1 MNSRITGKTSW
12 HDTMLNLIYRVVKGV
27 LKDNCDG
34 HAAQIAFFFLF
45 ALFPCLLTLTTLLAY
60 LPVPDLF
67 QMLLKIMGRFVPG
80 DVIYLVRENLRA
92 LVSVQQGGLLS
103 IGVLLSIW
111 TSSNAMIAIQV
122 ALNVAY
128 GTKEQRSFWK
138 VRAISILLVICFTFF
153 TIFSLIMLMFGP
165 QIGVWIASLAG
176 LGDAFTTLWNILRW
190 PVIIL
195 LMMTALSA
203 LYHYAPA
210 IRLSWRETAPG
221 AITAAGVWVVVSL
234 AFSYYVNN
242 FGSYDRTYG
251 SIGAVIALLVW
262 MYASGFIILLGGE
275 INARWREITYEKMKN
290 KGVRQMRKSLIT
302 ELPEEAELS
311 GQNWLDL
318 LMTAR
323 AEITSED
330 PGYPIE
336 SALNPSG
343 GSGWRAMGPGTQ
355 TIRLL
360 FDEPLQIRHI
370 NLVFLERELQRTQ
383 EFVLRWSTDA
393 GRSYQ
398 EIVRQQYT
406 FAPPETIQEIEDYV
420 VDLIGVAALE
430 LIILPDINGGEPCA
444 SLSELRIA

>member
-1 MNSRITGKTSW
+1 MWELTSRVARSI
-12 HDTMLNLIYRVVKGV
+12 M
-27 LKDNCDG
+27 KDDCDG

-60 LPVPDLF
+60 LPVSDLF
-67 QMLLKIMGRFVPG
+67 QMLLKIMGSFVPG
-80 DVIYLVRENLRA
+80 DVIYLVRGNLRA

-103 IGVLLSIW
+103 IGVLLSLW

-122 ALNVAY
+122 ALNVVY
-128 GTKEQRSFWK
+128 GTEEQRSFWK
-138 VRAISILLVICFTFF
+138 VRAISVLLVICFTFF

-165 QIGVWIASLAG
+165 QIGVWVASLAG
-176 LGDAFTTLWNILRW
+176 LGDAFTTAWNILRW
-190 PVIIL
+190 PVIIW

-210 IRLSWRETAPG
+210 IRLSWMETAPG

-275 INARWREITYEKMKN
+275 INARWREITYEKMKKMKN
-290 KGVRQMRKSLIT
+290 KGDRQMRKSLIT
-302 ELPEEAELS
+302 ELPEEAELPS
-311 GQNWLDL
+311 QNWLDL
-318 LMTAR
+318 VKIAR
-323 AEITSED
+323 AELTSED
-330 PGYPIE
+330 QAHPIE
-336 SALNPSG
+336 SALNPSR

-370 NLVFLERELQRTQ
+370 NLVFLEMELPRTQ

-393 GRSYQ
+393 GRSYR

-406 FAPPETIQEIEDYV
+406 FAPPETIREIEDYT

-430 LIILPDINGGEPCA
+430 LIILPDISGGESCA